1 MIRACFPIVCNECG
15 DDIWPDDEIMRATYR
30 VSDQG
35 VMKDFRVIL
44 CADCGTLYRE
54 SQEYGCD
61 AEETEN
67 EQSPISREQG
77 AQ

>member
-1 MIRACFPIVCNECG
+1 MIRACFPIGGLRYTLLCNECG
-15 DDIWPDDEIMRATYR
+15 DDIWPRDEIMLATYR

-54 SQEYGCD
+54 SQEYGSD
-61 AEETEN
+61 AEETKA
-67 EQSPISREQG
+67 G
-77 AQ
+77 